1 MRSSKETLASSAPIV
16 MNKLKKFVAEAAGR
30 M

>member
-1 MRSSKETLASSAPIV
+1 MAETRASLAFRAAIV